1 MKCFLSGTLLM
12 VLQLAA
18 AQVIHA
24 GECPFG
30 SADYPALRT
39 ELRAFYPPGYCRLE
53 CQAPEQMNSVAEIRR
68 ELEAWCAAHPAFEA
82 LDVRRESY
90 LAMRRHFVPF
100 VFTRFHGVCFE

>member
-1 MKCFLSGTLLM
+1 MKGLLHGIILV
-12 VLQLAA
+12 VLKLAA
-18 AQVIHA
+18 VQATLA
-24 GECPFG
+24 DGGPSG
-30 SADYPALRT
+30 SSGCPALRK

-53 CQAPEQMNSVAEIRR
+53 CQAPEQTNSVAEIRR